1 MHSTETALINVT
13 DNILKAID
21 EKSASLLVLLDMS
34 KEFDSLNHNLL
45 LGKLRKL
52 GLKASVISWFSSY
65 LSSRYQRVRY
75 EDSVSELL
83 PVTNGVPQGSILGP
97 MLFTIYIND
106 LISVITHSQPTAHVD
121 DSQ

>member
-34 KEFDSLNHNLL
+34 KAFDSLNHNVL

-52 GLKASVISWFSSY
+52 GLKASVISWFNSY
-65 LSSRYQRVRY
+65 LLIRYQRIRY
-75 EDSVSELL
+75 EGSVAELL
-83 PVTNGVPQGSILGP
+83 PLTNGVLQG
-97 MLFTIYIND
+97 
-106 LISVITHSQPTAHVD
+106 
-121 DSQ
+121 

>member
-13 DNILKAID
+13 DNIVKAID

-52 GLKASVISWFSSY
+52 GLK
-65 LSSRYQRVRY
+65 
-75 EDSVSELL
+75 E
-83 PVTNGVPQGSILGP
+83 TGSQSFRNFL
-97 MLFTIYIND
+97 
-106 LISVITHSQPTAHVD
+106 V
-121 DSQ
+121 

>member
-13 DNILKAID
+13 DNILKVIN

-34 KEFDSLNHNLL
+34 KAFDSLNHNLL

-52 GLKASVISWFSSY
+52 GLKASIISLFGSY
-65 LSSRYQRVRY
+65 LSRVPY

-83 PVTNGVPQGSILGP
+83 LVTNGVPQGSILSP
-97 MLFTIYIND
+97 MLFTVYIND
-106 LISVITHSQPTAHVD
+106 LISLIYP
-121 DSQ
+121 

>member
-13 DNILKAID
+13 DNIVKAID

-52 GLKASVISWFSSY
+52 GLKASVISWFSSH
-65 LSSRYQRVRY
+65 LSSRYEEYDTKIQ
-75 EDSVSELL
+75 
-83 PVTNGVPQGSILGP
+83 
-97 MLFTIYIND
+97 
-106 LISVITHSQPTAHVD
+106 SQNCYP
-121 DSQ
+121 

>member
-21 EKSASLLVLLDMS
+21 GKSALLLVLLDMS
-34 KEFDSLNHNLL
+34 KAFDSLNQNLL
-45 LGKLRKL
+45 LEKLRKL
-52 GLKASVISWFSSY
+52 GLKASVISWFSTY

-83 PVTNGVPQGSILGP
+83 PLTNGVPQGRSWVLCFSLFIL
-97 MLFTIYIND
+97 MI
-106 LISVITHSQPTAHVD
+106 
-121 DSQ
+121 

>member
-13 DNILKAID
+13 DNIVKAID

-34 KEFDSLNHNLL
+34 KAFDRLNHNLL

-65 LSSRYQRVRY
+65 LSSRYEEYDTKIQSRNCY
-75 EDSVSELL
+75 
-83 PVTNGVPQGSILGP
+83 P
-97 MLFTIYIND
+97 
-106 LISVITHSQPTAHVD
+106 
-121 DSQ
+121 

>member
-34 KEFDSLNHNLL
+34 KAFDSLNHNLL